1 MRPHVRHTGQTT
13 LSATMKPFLTL
24 AFTTVLAVFSAPSLA
39 IYKCTDSAG
48 KPTFSDIP
56 CPANTSATTV
66 RGADYVEQDEQARA
80 RQRLRRTTQEAQDLD
95 YQRAR
100 KQTGG
105 AVGAQPDPKDQRC
118 AEIRRGKADAERQM
132 GQSSNREYRASAAAR
147 VKQWEDR
154 EFSECYGSA
163 NGNR

>member
-1 MRPHVRHTGQTT
+1 
-13 LSATMKPFLTL
+13 MKLPLTL
-24 AFTTVLAVFSAPSLA
+24 AFTTLLAVFSAPSLA

-56 CPANTSATTV
+56 CPANTSASNAV
-66 RGADYVEQDEQARA
+66 RGADYVDEDKQARA
-80 RQRLRRTTQEAQDLD
+80 RQRLRRTTQEAQIWTTSAPGNKPA
-95 YQRAR
+95 AR
-100 KQTGG
+100 FG
-105 AVGAQPDPKDQRC
+105 AEPDPKDQRC

-132 GQSSNREYRASAAAR
+132 GQTSNREYRASAAAR

-154 EFSECYGSA
+154 EFSECYGRA